1 MSTTAKL
8 AVVVTAIAGLSFT
21 PVGTVS
27 QDEARATPAFNVQ
40 EANPTITITNEGTYY
55 TFSPKQL
62 DAKVGQPI
70 TVVNKD
76 PYGVHSVT
84 EKGRSFSVD
93 VPPES
98 SKTLTVS
105 KAGNYEYLCD
115 WHTDGHNPKY
125 ASLNV
130 S

>member
-1 MSTTAKL
+1 MSAATKL
-8 AVVVTAIAGLSFT
+8 AVVVTVIGGLFSGI
-21 PVGTVS
+21 VIH
-27 QDEARATPAFNVQ
+27 DEARATPALNVQ
-40 EANPTITITNEGTYY
+40 QANPTITITNEGTFF
-55 TFSPKQL
+55 TFSPTQL

-70 TVVNKD
+70 TVTNND

-84 EKGRSFSVD
+84 EKSRSFSVD
-93 VPPES
+93 VPPNS
-98 SKTLTVS
+98 SATLTVS

-115 WHTDGHNPKY
+115 WHTDAHEPKY